1 MNTNIIKNATVKKNK
16 KINELLKMKESMI
29 EQNISDK
36 IIKKYVDE
44 QYEII
49 NNEYTKNINKKMNPN
64 KLMNKRKEKAVEF
77 LIKNKLFLEQNKVKQ
92 EYIDLYVKTQYEDI
106 NKTYVIKNNILSRI
120 LCLPNVNN

>member
-1 MNTNIIKNATVKKNK
+1 MDTNIIKNATIKKNK

-49 NNEYTKNINKKMNPN
+49 NNEYTKNINKKINPN

-92 EYIDLYVKTQYEDI
+92 EYIDLYVKKQYEDI
-106 NKTYVIKNNILSRI
+106 NKTYVVQKNNIKKDDI
-120 LCLPNVNN
+120 DFID

>member
-106 NKTYVIKNNILSRI
+106 NKTYVIQKNNIKKDDI
-120 LCLPNVNN
+120 DFID

>member
-1 MNTNIIKNATVKKNK
+1 MDTNIIKNATIKKNK

-49 NNEYTKNINKKMNPN
+49 NNEYTKNINKKINPN

-92 EYIDLYVKTQYEDI
+92 EYIDLYVKTQYDDI
-106 NKTYVIKNNILSRI
+106 NKTYVIQKNNIKKDDI
-120 LCLPNVNN
+120 DFID

>member
-1 MNTNIIKNATVKKNK
+1 MDNNIVKNATIKKNK
-16 KINELLKMKESMI
+16 KINELLKMKETMT
-29 EQNISDK
+29 EQNINDK
-36 IIKKYVDE
+36 IIKKYIDE

-49 NNEYTKNINKKMNPN
+49 NNEYMKNINKKINPN

-106 NKTYVIKNNILSRI
+106 NKTYVIQKNNIK
-120 LCLPNVNN
+120 NNEIDFID

>member
-49 NNEYTKNINKKMNPN
+49 NAEYQKNINKQTNTTKNMD
-64 KLMNKRKEKAVEF
+64 KRRKENSTHF
-77 LIKNKLFLEQNKVKQ
+77 N
-92 EYIDLYVKTQYEDI
+92 
-106 NKTYVIKNNILSRI
+106 
-120 LCLPNVNN
+120 